1 MQKGQ
6 AKCGATTRQG
16 SACKDIAME
25 NGRCKRHGGKSTG
38 AKEPAKGADSGTN
51 KFGIYGAYVRDDER
65 DLDFEL
71 GSVDAELRL
80 VRIRLKRTFEARKQW
95 EEDVAAKRVEMQADA
110 DGNMVLI
117 EHVEDESITKD
128 GNVVPTK
135 KRTFRLPDFDK
146 IEQACLARI
155 ESLEKTRKELMK
167 DAGSDPDDP
176 SGTKD
181 RVRFTGGLGGDDG
194 ELPEPF
200 AK

>member
-1 MQKGQ
+1 M
-6 AKCGATTRQG
+6 A
-16 SACKDIAME
+16 
-25 NGRCKRHGGKSTG
+25 NGRCKRHGGQSTG
-38 AKEPAKGADSGTN
+38 AIVPASGEASGKN
-51 KFGIYGAYVRDDER
+51 KFGIYGAYVREDER

-95 EEDVAAKRVEMQADA
+95 EEDLAAKRIEMSADT
-110 DGNMVLI
+110 DGNYVLV
-117 EHVEDESITKD
+117 EHVEDESVTKD
-128 GNVVPTK
+128 GDVIPTK

-176 SGTKD
+176 LGARD
-181 RVRFTGGLGGDDG
+181 RVKFTGGLQGTVDEDD
-194 ELPEPF
+194 LPPPF
-200 AK
+200 K